1 MQLYSP
7 PPPQNGSFTLRHN
20 AMRSVATIM
29 PHVFIVAVCILV
41 VLLVFVQKNAVFV
54 HCSGVFCSQQ

>member
-1 MQLYSP
+1 
-7 PPPQNGSFTLRHN
+7 
-20 AMRSVATIM
+20 MRSVATIM

-41 VLLVFVQKNAVFV
+41 LLLVFVQKNAVFV